1 MHIVRGA
8 MRHACVRKAQG
19 EAPDLPVAGV
29 PACDFNM
36 LLLCVHMCVC
46 AHAHVR
52 SIVRHPRAV
61 HLIMLY
67 ADIFRWNVICASVC
81 AHNVIGTIGATR
93 ATRVSLPV
101 FNASLVF
108 FLWLLRCCWSYWH
121 SASRNSAAQLAQLN
135 IVIIIGVFPL
145 LCAV

>member
-46 AHAHVR
+46 ACAC
-52 SIVRHPRAV
+52 AV
-61 HLIMLY
+61 HCSPS
-67 ADIFRWNVICASVC
+67 ASRAFNNVICGYFSVEC
-81 AHNVIGTIGATR
+81 DLRERVRAQCYRHDWGDAGDTR
-93 ATRVSLPV
+93 LFA
-101 FNASLVF
+101 
-108 FLWLLRCCWSYWH
+108 C
-121 SASRNSAAQLAQLN
+121 
-135 IVIIIGVFPL
+135 I
-145 LCAV
+145 

>member
-1 MHIVRGA
+1 

-46 AHAHVR
+46 ARAHVR

-108 FLWLLRCCWSYWH
+108 FFVVVAVLLVVLAFCI
-121 SASRNSAAQLAQLN
+121 AQLGSATRAVKYRYYN
-135 IVIIIGVFPL
+135 WRFPIIVCRLICV
-145 LCAV
+145 